1 MTDIR
6 LVVDSGSQLPAGL
19 RERLQAT
26 VVPLTVV
33 VDGVP
38 LREGEQIDAAGIT
51 AALDRGARLSTSAPS
66 PGTFLQAY
74 EELAAAGATAV
85 LSVHTG
91 GATSVT
97 AQSARVA
104 ARSALLPVEVV
115 DTASASFPVTLAAW
129 AAADALAAGADLA
142 TAAQAAATAAGRVG
156 NVFVVGALGLARR
169 GGRLADDVPGDGVPV
184 LALADGAMRPVAQ
197 VAELSSAVEAM
208 AGYVEEHSGGSPLRV
223 GVGQLGAP
231 ELAAA
236 LEAALRDRL
245 RVEELVR
252 YVVGPSIVV
261 HTGLGTVG
269 AVFVPL
275 D

>member
-1 MTDIR
+1 MSDIR
-6 LVVDSGSQLPAGL
+6 LVVDSGSQLPAAL
-19 RERLQAT
+19 RERLHAS

-51 AALDRGARLSTSAPS
+51 AALERGAPLSTSAPS
-66 PGTFLQAY
+66 PGEFLQAY

-104 ARSALLPVEVV
+104 ARSAPLPVEVV
-115 DTASASFPVTLAAW
+115 DTGSASFPVTLAAW
-129 AAADALAAGADLA
+129 AAGDALAAGADLA
-142 TAAQAAATAAGRVG
+142 TAAQAALTAAGRIG
-156 NVFVVGALGLARR
+156 NVFVVGGLGLARR

-184 LALADGAMRPVAQ
+184 LALTGGVMRPVAQ
-197 VAELSSAVEAM
+197 VAELSAAVEAM
-208 AGYVEEHSGGSPLRV
+208 AGYVEQQSGGSRLRI

-231 ELAAA
+231 ELSAA

-252 YVVGPSIVV
+252 YVVGPSIAV